1 MYYSS
6 YDGSVNVVDSKERF
20 SSRVDAYVK
29 YRPSYP
35 TEALAYLYDV
45 VGLRPE
51 DVIADIGAGT
61 GKFSKL
67 LLGKGSRVTAV
78 EPNQPMR
85 EAAERELGGNPNYRA
100 ISGAAETTG
109 LPDHSV
115 DHIVCAQAFHWFDRT
130 AARAEFHR
138 ILKPGG
144 KVVLI
149 WNARKLHGTPFLEEY
164 EQLLRQYGTDYEKL
178 RHKNISEEAL
188 AAFFSPNKMTVATFT
203 MRQLLNKEELG
214 GRLLS
219 SSYAPEKGHPNHE
232 PMMAELARIFERNQ
246 QNGVV
251 SFDYETEI
259 YWGEM

>member
-1 MYYSS
+1 M
-6 YDGSVNVVDSKERF
+6 DNKERF
-20 SSRVDAYVK
+20 STRVDAYVK

-35 TEALAYLYDV
+35 AEAVSYLYDT
-45 VGLRPE
+45 VGFQAGDE
-51 DVIADIGAGT
+51 IADIGAGT

-67 LLGKGSRVTAV
+67 LLAQGSHVVAV
-78 EPNQPMR
+78 EPNEPMR
-85 EAAERELGGNPNYRA
+85 EAAMQELGGIANYRGA
-100 ISGAAETTG
+100 NGAAEETG

-164 EQLLRQYGTDYEKL
+164 EQLLRQYGTDYERL
-178 RHKNISEEAL
+178 RHKNISKEAL
-188 AAFFSPNKMTVATFT
+188 AAFFSPNEMTVATFT

-219 SSYAPEKGHPNHE
+219 SSYAPELGHPNHE

-259 YWGEM
+259 FWGEV

>member
-1 MYYSS
+1 M
-6 YDGSVNVVDSKERF
+6 DNKERF
-20 SSRVDAYVK
+20 STRVDAYVK

-35 TEALAYLYDV
+35 AEAVSYLYDTV
-45 VGLRPE
+45 RFQAGDE
-51 DVIADIGAGT
+51 IADIGAGT

-67 LLGKGSRVTAV
+67 LLAQGSRVVAV
-78 EPNQPMR
+78 EPNEPMR
-85 EAAERELGGNPNYRA
+85 EAAVQELGGIANYRTVD
-100 ISGAAETTG
+100 GAAEETG

-130 AARAEFHR
+130 AARAEFQR

-149 WNARKLHGTPFLEEY
+149 WNSRLQQGTPFLEEY
-164 EQLLRQYGTDYEKL
+164 ERLLQRYGTDYEKVQ
-178 RHKNISEEAL
+178 HKNISEEAL
-188 AAFFSPNKMTVATFT
+188 SAFFAPNQMTVARYT
-203 MRQLLNKEELG
+203 MSQLLNEEELA

-219 SSYAPEKGHPNHE
+219 SSYAPEPGHPNYE

-259 YWGEM
+259 FWGEV

>member
-1 MYYSS
+1 M
-6 YDGSVNVVDSKERF
+6 DNKERF
-20 SSRVDAYVK
+20 STRVDAYVK

-35 TEALAYLYDV
+35 AEAVSYLYDT
-45 VGLRPE
+45 VGFQAGDE
-51 DVIADIGAGT
+51 IADIGAGT

-67 LLGKGSRVTAV
+67 LLAQGSRVVAV
-78 EPNQPMR
+78 EPNEPMR
-85 EAAERELGGNPNYRA
+85 EAAVQELGGIANYRA
-100 ISGAAETTG
+100 ADGAAEETG

-115 DHIVCAQAFHWFDRT
+115 DHIVCAQAFHWFDRA

-149 WNARKLHGTPFLEEY
+149 WNSRLQQGTSFLEEY
-164 EQLLRQYGTDYEKL
+164 EQLLQRYGTDYEKVQ
-178 RHKNISEEAL
+178 HKNISEEAL
-188 AAFFSPNKMTVATFT
+188 SAFFAPNQMTVARYT
-203 MRQLLNKEELG
+203 MSQLLNEEELA

-219 SSYAPEKGHPNHE
+219 SSYAPEPGHPNYE
-232 PMMAELARIFERNQ
+232 PMKAELARIFERNQ

-259 YWGEM
+259 FWGEV